1 MMIGQVYFWVCAA
14 LAVFG
19 AISAV
24 AAKNPI
30 RGAMG
35 LLVMILSIAG
45 LFLALHAQFL
55 AAIQLIVYAGAIVVL
70 FLFVI
75 MLLGPSAVPPTD
87 QRGRLPRYL
96 GGALFAGTG
105 LAAMS
110 LVIRTAP
117 EAKVLTD
124 ATSND
129 FGSVDAVGRILFT
142 QGLVPFEL
150 SSALLMV
157 AVVGAVAVAR
167 GRHASD
173 GHHAEGAAKEVEAPQ
188 AAARAQGASR

>member
-1 MMIGQVYFWVCAA
+1 
-14 LAVFG
+14 
-19 AISAV
+19 
-24 AAKNPI
+24 
-30 RGAMG
+30 
-35 LLVMILSIAG
+35 
-45 LFLALHAQFL
+45 
-55 AAIQLIVYAGAIVVL
+55 
-70 FLFVI
+70 
-75 MLLGPSAVPPTD
+75 
-87 QRGRLPRYL
+87 
-96 GGALFAGTG
+96 
-105 LAAMS
+105 MS

-157 AVVGAVAVAR
+157 AVVGAVPVAR

-173 GHHAEGAAKEVEAPQ
+173 GHHAEGAAKELEAPQ